1 MFKTRL
7 NNDTGE
13 PRTLVWEMESSNSA
27 THDDARSAVSS
38 FDEAEPTLD
47 RIREDIS

>member
-1 MFKTRL
+1 MFSIRL
-7 NNDTGE
+7 SSSTGE

-38 FDEAEPTLD
+38 FDDAEPTLD
-47 RIREDIS
+47 RIREEIS